1 MLKNSFCSFLILLFI
16 FSANSAC
23 ASERDQWQQF
33 RAHKGMQEL
42 DAEFAPPKPEPEV
55 RVETRVIEK
64 VIVKEVYVPAPAAA
78 AVAAMPVPEPVAV
91 SAPTP
96 VADDAV
102 TVESDG
108 YVFKLSAC
116 RFTHGNI
123 KCDLSI
129 LSPEHDGNLYIYGVS
144 GGHSTR
150 LFDRSGNEYHP
161 SKVAMGNKSNRSSV
175 RNRYVAGVTAKGSLH
190 FENLDQSTKALS
202 LLELALY
209 NEESRKHN
217 RIKFR
222 NINLAMQ

>member
-1 MLKNSFCSFLILLFI
+1 MLKNSLRSFLVLFFI
-16 FSANSAC
+16 FSAHSVS
-23 ASERDQWQQF
+23 ASENDQWQQF
-33 RAHKGMQEL
+33 RAYKGMQEL

-78 AVAAMPVPEPVAV
+78 APAPVSVAEP
-91 SAPTP
+91 APDEP
-96 VADDAV
+96 VADDTV

-108 YVFKLSAC
+108 YVFKLSGC
-116 RFTHGNI
+116 RFSHGNI

-129 LSPEHDGNLYIYGVS
+129 ISPEHDGNLYIYGVS

-202 LLELALY
+202 LLELSLY
-209 NEESRKHN
+209 NEESRKYN